1 MRRTSW
7 AVGLLWLSTPAG
19 ATPALTAPT
28 DAAVALLADVRNPTT
43 TEAMLRNLATLARTC
58 EWARRYDVIVFHEG
72 KSDALRPRLEAL
84 GNRTRLRLRARDISD
99 EFATHA
105 PATTD
110 WPRRRRLR
118 TFGIGYRRM
127 CRFWFSGVF
136 ELADVRNLTYL
147 LRLDTDSELRCRPG
161 SRDPFELMARQRAV
175 YGYVA
180 VKTDHPMVAKNL
192 TAFGAA
198 YARRVPQ
205 IQDAFYR
212 FPPHAPT
219 NCPAPMFYTNFEIM
233 NVSWFARPRAV
244 AFARAV
250 DASGSGAVKT
260 FGLRAVDAT
269 PPRRTG
275 MIFGNRWGDA
285 PLRWLTLALFAGRSQ
300 LLCFGGE
307 YDYRHRGPQDHCG
320 LSFNI
325 SFAGCQAGGG
335 GAPVLPPPLPNSL

>member
-1 MRRTSW
+1 MRRCNSIL

-19 ATPALTAPT
+19 AHSMPSTRRLLDSVAVPVPQREGASTAATPAPRT

-43 TEAMLRNLATLARTC
+43 TDAMLRNLATLARTC

-72 KSDALRPRLEAL
+72 GAAGDALRPRLDAL

-99 EFATHA
+99 VFATHA

-127 CRFWFSGVF
+127 CRFWFSGIF
-136 ELADVRNLTYL
+136 ELADVRNLSYL
-147 LRLDTDSELRCRPG
+147 LRLDTDSELRCKAS

-205 IQDAFYR
+205 IEDAFYR
-212 FPPHAPT
+212 FPPRPPT
-219 NCPAPMFYTNFEIM
+219 NCPAPMFYTNFEVM
-233 NVSWFARPRAV
+233 DVSWFAAPRAA

-250 DASGSGAVKT
+250 DASGSGAVK
-260 FGLRAVDAT
+260 F
-269 PPRRTG
+269 
-275 MIFGNRWGDA
+275 F
-285 PLRWLTLALFAGRSQ
+285 
-300 LLCFGGE
+300 
-307 YDYRHRGPQDHCG
+307 
-320 LSFNI
+320 
-325 SFAGCQAGGG
+325 
-335 GAPVLPPPLPNSL
+335 

>member
-1 MRRTSW
+1 MRRRNSVW
-7 AVGLLWLSTPAG
+7 AAGLLWLSTPAC
-19 ATPALTAPT
+19 AT
-28 DAAVALLADVRNPTT
+28 DAAVALLADGANPATT
-43 TEAMLRNLATLARTC
+43 DAMLRNLATLARTC
-58 EWARRYDVIVFHEG
+58 DWARRYDVIVFHEG
-72 KSDALRPRLEAL
+72 GAAGDALRPRLAAL
-84 GNRTRLRLRARDISD
+84 RRRTGLRLRARDVSD
-99 EFATHA
+99 VFAA
-105 PATTD
+105 PAPAFVD
-110 WPRRRRLR
+110 RPRRRGQR
-118 TFGIGYRRM
+118 TFGLGYRRM

-136 ELADVRNLTYL
+136 ELEDVRNLTYL

-161 SRDPFELMARQRAV
+161 SSDPFELMARQRAV

-198 YARRVPQ
+198 YAHKVPQ
-205 IQDAFYR
+205 IEDAFYR

-233 NVSWFARPRAV
+233 NVSWFAAPRAA

-250 DASGSGAVKT
+250 DA
-260 FGLRAVDAT
+260 
-269 PPRRTG
+269 TG
-275 MIFGNRWGDA
+275 QIFGNRWGDA
-285 PLRWLTLALFAGRSQ
+285 PLRWLTLALFASRTQ

-325 SFAGCQAGGG
+325 SVAGCQAAGGR
-335 GAPVLPPPLPNSL
+335 ARVLPPPLPPPLAHSL

>member
-1 MRRTSW
+1 MRCCNRVW

-19 ATPALTAPT
+19 ATPALTAPI

-43 TEAMLRNLATLARTC
+43 TDAMLRNLATLARTC
-58 EWARRYDVIVFHEG
+58 DWARRYDVIVFHEG
-72 KSDALRPRLEAL
+72 GAAGDALRPRLEAL

-99 EFATHA
+99 VFATHA

-110 WPRRRRLR
+110 WPRRRLR

-127 CRFWFSGVF
+127 CRFWFAGVF
-136 ELADVRNLTYL
+136 ELADVRRLSYL
-147 LRLDTDSELRCRPG
+147 MRLDTDSELRCRAG
-161 SRDPFELMARQRAV
+161 SRDPFELMAHQNAV

-205 IQDAFYR
+205 IEDAFYR
-212 FPPHAPT
+212 FPPDPPT
-219 NCPAPMFYTNFEIM
+219 NCPAPMFYTNFEVM
-233 NVSWFARPRAV
+233 DVAWFAAPRAA

-250 DASGSGAVKT
+250 DA
-260 FGLRAVDAT
+260 
-269 PPRRTG
+269 TG
-275 MIFGNRWGDA
+275 QIFGNRWGDA

-307 YDYRHRGPQDHCG
+307 YDYRHRGPQDHCD
-320 LSFNI
+320 LSFNLTV
-325 SFAGCQAGGG
+325 AGCQPPGG
-335 GAPVLPPPLPNSL
+335 GAPVLPPPLARSL

>member
-1 MRRTSW
+1 MRRSKW
-7 AVGLLWLSTPAG
+7 AVGLLLC
-19 ATPALTAPT
+19 ATPACATSPT
-28 DAAVALLADVRNPTT
+28 ESAVALLADVRNPTT

-84 GNRTRLRLRARDISD
+84 GNRTRLRLRAQDVSD
-99 EFATHA
+99 VFATHA
-105 PATTD
+105 PASTD
-110 WPRRRRLR
+110 WPRRRLR

-136 ELADVRNLTYL
+136 ELEDVRRLSYL
-147 LRLDTDSELRCRPG
+147 MRLDTDSELRCRPG

-198 YARRVPQ
+198 YSRRVPPVR
-205 IQDAFYR
+205 DAFYH
-212 FPPHAPT
+212 FPPAAPVG
-219 NCPAPMFYTNFEIM
+219 CPAPMFYTNFEIM
-233 NVSWFARPRAV
+233 NVSWFAAPRAV

-250 DASGSGAVKT
+250 DA
-260 FGLRAVDAT
+260 
-269 PPRRTG
+269 TG
-275 MIFGNRWGDA
+275 QIFGNRWGDA
-285 PLRWLTLALFAGRSQ
+285 PLRWLTLALFAGRGQ
-300 LLCFGGE
+300 LACFGGE
-307 YDYRHRGPQDHCG
+307 YDYRHRGPQNHCG

-325 SFAGCQAGGG
+325 SVAGCQAAGG
-335 GAPVLPPPLPNSL
+335 GAPVLPPPLPRSL